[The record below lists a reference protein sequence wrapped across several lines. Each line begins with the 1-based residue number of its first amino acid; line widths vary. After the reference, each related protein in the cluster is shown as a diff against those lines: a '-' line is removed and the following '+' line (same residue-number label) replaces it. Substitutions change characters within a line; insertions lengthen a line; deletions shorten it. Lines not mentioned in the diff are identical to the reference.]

1 MHVSTLTYTSAWVDW
16 ELSESAQK
24 GNKMIAMGLKGVI
37 VAQLPDYFRKRDNRF
52 WFWDPAK
59 LKELIEND

>member
-1 MHVSTLTYTSAWVDW
+1 
-16 ELSESAQK
+16 
-24 GNKMIAMGLKGVI
+24 MIAMGLKGVI